1 MSMSERLVNTFC
13 AMVQI
18 SSESGNERDFIYY
31 LKDLFTKELGANCVL
46 DDFGNLIAKI
56 PARNS
61 SSVEP
66 IFFGLHADTV
76 KPGEN
81 IEPVIE
87 NQIVYSKGETILGAD
102 DKAGIAELFEA
113 IRAADCYPPIEIVV
127 SREEEIGFKG
137 SKNIDTSLL
146 KSKMGFVIDT
156 DNLTDIIVGGPSYMS
171 IKVGITGKAAHAG
184 MEPEKGI
191 SSIKAA
197 SYAISMLKEGW
208 IDDETTVN
216 VGVIRGGEVLN
227 AVPEKTEVKVE
238 CRSQIHDKCL
248 RRSDLIKQIFLNA
261 AESVGA
267 KADVTMELLV
277 RCYRISEGAGSVRI
291 AKKAISSA
299 GLDPEVKVICGGTD
313 AASYNEKGIETAVIG
328 MGVQSEHTKD
338 EKIAIPDM
346 IKGVEIIQQIFKE
359 FCEKG

>member
-1 MSMSERLVNTFC
+1 
-13 AMVQI
+13 MVQI
-18 SSESGNERDFIYY
+18 SSESGNEKDFIDY

-46 DDFGNLIAKI
+46 DNFGNLMAKI
-56 PARNS
+56 PAKSS

-66 IFFGLHADTV
+66 IFFGVHADTV
-76 KPGEN
+76 KPGVD

-87 NQIVYSKGETILGAD
+87 DQIIRSKGDTILGAD
-102 DKAGIAELFEA
+102 DKAGIAELVEA
-113 IRAADCYPPIEIVV
+113 IRTADCYPPIEIAV

-137 SKNIDTSLL
+137 SRNIDGSLL
-146 KSKMGFVIDT
+146 KSKLGFVIDS
-156 DNLTDIIVGGPSYMS
+156 DNLEDIIVGGPSYMS
-171 IKVGITGKAAHAG
+171 IKVGITGKSAHAG

-197 SYAISMLKEGW
+197 SYAISMIKEGW

-216 VGVIRGGEVLN
+216 VGIIRGGEVLN
-227 AVPEKTEVKVE
+227 AVPEKTEVKAE
-238 CRSQIHDKCL
+238 CRSQTHDKCL
-248 RRSDLIKQIFLNA
+248 KRSDLIKQIFLNA

-277 RCYRISEGAGSVRI
+277 KCYRISEDTGPVTI

-299 GLDPEVKVICGGTD
+299 GLDPDVKVICGGTD
-313 AASYNEKGIETAVIG
+313 AAIYNEKGIETVVIG

-338 EKIAIPDM
+338 EKIAVADM
-346 IKGVEIIQQIFKE
+346 IKGMGIIQQIFKV

>member
-1 MSMSERLVNTFC
+1 MPVSEKLINTFC
-13 AMVQI
+13 KMVQI
-18 SSESGNERDFIYY
+18 SSESGNEKDFIHY
-31 LKDLFTKELGANCVL
+31 LKDLFATQLQANCAL
-46 DDFGNLIAKI
+46 DNFGNLIAKI
-56 PARNS
+56 PAKNS

-66 IFFGLHADTV
+66 IFFGVHADTV

-81 IEPVIE
+81 IEPVVE

-113 IRAADCYPPIEIVV
+113 IRTADCYPPIEIVV
-127 SREEEIGFKG
+127 SIEEETGFKG
-137 SKNIDTSLL
+137 SKNIDASLL

-171 IKVGITGKAAHAG
+171 IKVDITGKAAHAG

-197 SYAISMLKEGW
+197 SYAISTLKEGW
-208 IDDETTVN
+208 IDDVTTVN
-216 VGVIRGGEVLN
+216 VGVIRGGDVLN

-238 CRSQIHDKCL
+238 CRSQIHEKCL
-248 RRSDLIKQIFLNA
+248 RRSELIKQIFLNA
-261 AESVGA
+261 SESVGA

-277 RCYRISEGAGSVRI
+277 KCYCISEDTESASI

-299 GLDPEVKVICGGTD
+299 GLDPEIKVICGGTD
-313 AASYNEKGIETAVIG
+313 AASYNEKGIETVVIG
-328 MGVQSEHTKD
+328 MGVQSEHTKG
-338 EKIAIPDM
+338 EKIAVADM

>member
-1 MSMSERLVNTFC
+1 MSENLVNTFC
-13 AMVQI
+13 KMVQI
-18 SSESGNERDFIYY
+18 SSESGNERDFISY
-31 LKDLFTKELGANCVL
+31 LKDLFTAELQANCVL
-46 DDFGNLIAKI
+46 DNSGNLIAKI
-56 PARNS
+56 PAKNS
-61 SSVEP
+61 SSVAP
-66 IFFGLHADTV
+66 ILFGVHADTV

-81 IEPVIE
+81 IEPIIE
-87 NQIVYSKGETILGAD
+87 NQIIYSKGETILGAD

-113 IRAADCYPPIEIVV
+113 IRTADSHPPVEIVASV
-127 SREEEIGFKG
+127 EEETGFKG
-137 SKNIDTSLL
+137 SKNIDASLL

-156 DNLTDIIVGGPSYMS
+156 DSLTDIIVGGPSYMS
-171 IKVGITGKAAHAG
+171 IKVDITGKAAHAG

-197 SYAISMLKEGW
+197 SYAISTLKEGW

-238 CRSQIHDKCL
+238 CRSQTHEKCL
-248 RRSDLIKQIFLNA
+248 RRSDLIKQIFLNS

-267 KADVTMELLV
+267 EADVTMELLV
-277 RCYRISEGAGSVRI
+277 RCYRISEDTGPVTI

-313 AASYNEKGIETAVIG
+313 AASYNEKGIETVVIG

-338 EKIAIPDM
+338 EKIAVADM
-346 IKGVEIIQQIFKE
+346 IKGVGIIQQIFKE